1 MKTKT
6 IIQASILIILVVVL
20 IFLLTGSTFSEINA
34 DEFETLIESENVFVI
49 NTHTPY
55 VGEIKNTDLIA
66 EQWDDMSLYL
76 DKLPEDKSTPIA
88 VYCRSGN
95 MATTSS
101 QQLIDLGYTNVYNL
115 EGGMN
120 SWQESGRELI
130 DNSQK
135 TGEIKE
141 FDIIASNWQF
151 APNSIEV
158 NKGDMVILRV
168 ESIDTY
174 HGIALLDFGISQ
186 QLPPGEIV
194 DIEFLANKKGIFSFF
209 CSVPCGHG
217 HGSMGGQ
224 LIIN

>member
-130 DNSQK
+130 GN
-135 TGEIKE
+135 
-141 FDIIASNWQF
+141 
-151 APNSIEV
+151 
-158 NKGDMVILRV
+158 
-168 ESIDTY
+168 
-174 HGIALLDFGISQ
+174 
-186 QLPPGEIV
+186 
-194 DIEFLANKKGIFSFF
+194 
-209 CSVPCGHG
+209 
-217 HGSMGGQ
+217 
-224 LIIN
+224 